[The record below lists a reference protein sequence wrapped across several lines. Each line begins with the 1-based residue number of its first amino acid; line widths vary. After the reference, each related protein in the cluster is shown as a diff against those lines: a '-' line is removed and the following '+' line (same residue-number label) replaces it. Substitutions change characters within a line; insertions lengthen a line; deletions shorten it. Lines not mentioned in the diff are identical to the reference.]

1 MSSGFP
7 PSSPGRHSLTLL
19 PTNKKHHT
27 NTRRSHVSKDGKKE
41 LLFEVVANAMVPSGY
56 ALHGMFY
63 IEGEKLGVVFKDV
76 MMPITNLEEGETIEI
91 SYKKIK

>member
-1 MSSGFP
+1 
-7 PSSPGRHSLTLL
+7 
-19 PTNKKHHT
+19 
-27 NTRRSHVSKDGKKE
+27 
-41 LLFEVVANAMVPSGY
+41 MVPSGY